1 MARMRTAS
9 AAVAALVLLFGS
21 PLVANASP
29 GVASP
34 TPRAAALSGGVTP
47 FCGGSSGLLASYQGV
62 AKGLAARTRYH
73 IYFTLINTRGETER
87 DTYSGSDTYITTS
100 PTGSFTTAK
109 YGVLSDYWE
118 GAAMTVVGHFTTG
131 YGRCNQTIA
140 AGH

>member
-9 AAVAALVLLFGS
+9 AASALMLFGA
-21 PLVANASP
+21 LLGANASP

-34 TPRAAALSGGVTP
+34 APRAAALSGGVTP
-47 FCGGSSGLLASYQGV
+47 FCGGGSGLLASYQGV
-62 AKGLAARTRYH
+62 AKGLAAHTRYR
-73 IYFTLINTRGETER
+73 IYFTLMNTRGETQR
-87 DTYSGSDTYITTS
+87 DTYSGSDTYITTTS
-100 PTGSFTTAK
+100 TGSFTTAK

-131 YGRCNQTIA
+131 YGRCNQAIA